1 MDMEVYIKELIWSS
15 ILGLN
20 YKNSKK
26 KEAFD

>member
-1 MDMEVYIKELIWSS
+1 MDMEVHIKELIWSS